1 MNFFL
6 QIVVNGIAAG
16 AIYGLIAVGYS
27 LTFMTT
33 KSLNFG
39 LGMWVMLGG
48 MLTYSLHVQYS
59 VHPLLVLPAVT
70 ALVFALGLA
79 AERVSVY
86 PFLRAGSELW
96 VMSTLA
102 VGFLLVDAAELI
114 WGRTQ
119 HGVPPY
125 LGESPFQLGEI
136 SIRPQQFLTIAT
148 ACVIF
153 LALDYFYRRT
163 LVGKAFRAVAHSRDV
178 SSLMGI
184 NTRRVEA
191 LSFAAAS
198 ALAGMAGF
206 LIVPLTGAE
215 PHLGTGLGIKA
226 FAIAIIAGLA
236 APRGILIFG
245 LLYGAFEGLVS
256 GYLYT
261 GVRDIVG
268 FSLMIVALYLRPQGI
283 FGHREEER
291 V

>member
-1 MNFFL
+1 
-6 QIVVNGIAAG
+6 
-16 AIYGLIAVGYS
+16 
-27 LTFMTT
+27 
-33 KSLNFG
+33 
-39 LGMWVMLGG
+39 
-48 MLTYSLHVQYS
+48 
-59 VHPLLVLPAVT
+59 
-70 ALVFALGLA
+70 
-79 AERVSVY
+79 
-86 PFLRAGSELW
+86 
-96 VMSTLA
+96 
-102 VGFLLVDAAELI
+102 
-114 WGRTQ
+114 
-119 HGVPPY
+119 
-125 LGESPFQLGEI
+125 
-136 SIRPQQFLTIAT
+136 
-148 ACVIF
+148 
-153 LALDYFYRRT
+153 
-163 LVGKAFRAVAHSRDV
+163 
-178 SSLMGI
+178 MGI

>member
-1 MNFFL
+1 MDFFL
-6 QIVVNGIAAG
+6 QIAVNGIASG

-33 KSLNFG
+33 RTLNFG

-59 VHPLLVLPAVT
+59 IHPLIVLPLIAI
-70 ALVFALGLA
+70 LMFSLGLA

-86 PFLRAGSELW
+86 PFLRVGSELW

-102 VGFLLVDAAELI
+102 VGFLLIDFAEII

-119 HGVPPY
+119 HGVPSY
-125 LGESPFQLGEI
+125 LGDQSVQLGDI
-136 SIRPQQFLTIAT
+136 SIRPQHLLTIAT

-153 LALDYFYRRT
+153 LGLDYFYRRT
-163 LVGKAFRAVAHSRDV
+163 LIGKAFRAVAHSRDV

-191 LSFAAAS
+191 VSYALAS
-198 ALAGMAGF
+198 ALAGIAGF

-215 PHLGTGLGIKA
+215 PHLGTGIGIKA
-226 FAIAIIAGLA
+226 FAIAIIAGLG
-236 APRGILIFG
+236 APRGILLFG
-245 LLYGAFEGLVS
+245 FFYGAFEGLVS

-261 GVRDIVG
+261 GVRDIIG
-268 FSLMIVALYLRPQGI
+268 FSLMIIALYLRPQGI
-283 FGHREEER
+283 FGRREEER
-291 V
+291 A

>member
-1 MNFFL
+1 VYFFL
-6 QIVVNGIAAG
+6 QIAVNGIAAG

-27 LTFMTT
+27 LTFMSTRT
-33 KSLNFG
+33 LNFG

-59 VHPLLVLPAVT
+59 INPLIVLTMVAIAVFIIGLV
-70 ALVFALGLA
+70 
-79 AERVSVY
+79 AERISVH

-102 VGFLLVDAAELI
+102 VGFLLVDFAEII
-114 WGRTQ
+114 WGRTP

-125 LGESPFQLGEI
+125 LGDTPVYLGEI
-136 SIRPQQFLTIAT
+136 SIRPQQLLIIAA

-153 LALDYFYRRT
+153 FALDYFYRRT
-163 LVGKAFRAVAHSRDV
+163 LIGKAFRALAHSRDV
-178 SSLMGI
+178 CSLMGI
-184 NTRRVEA
+184 NVGLYEA
-191 LSFAAAS
+191 LSYAVAAT
-198 ALAGMAGF
+198 LAGIAGF

-245 LLYGAFEGLVS
+245 LFYGAFEGLVS
-256 GYLYT
+256 GYLFT

-268 FSLMIVALYLRPQGI
+268 FSLMILALYLRPHGL
-283 FGHREEER
+283 FGPKEEGR
-291 V
+291 A

>member
-1 MNFFL
+1 MGFFL
-6 QIVVNGIAAG
+6 QIAANGIAAG

-27 LTFMTT
+27 ITFMTT
-33 KSLNFG
+33 RTLNFA

-48 MLTYSLHVQYS
+48 MLTYSLNVQYHL
-59 VHPLLVLPAVT
+59 HPAIVLPLIIVS
-70 ALVFALGLA
+70 LFALGLV

-86 PFLRAGSELW
+86 PFLGTGSDSW

-102 VGFLLVDAAELI
+102 VGLLLIDFAEI
-114 WGRTQ
+114 VWGRAQ
-119 HGVPPY
+119 NGVPAY
-125 LGESPFQLGEI
+125 WGEHAIQIGSI
-136 SIRPQQFLTIAT
+136 SLRPQQLLTIVA

-153 LALDYFYRRT
+153 FGLDYFYRRT
-163 LVGKAFRAVAHSRDV
+163 LTGKAFRAVAHSREI

-184 NTRRVEA
+184 NVRRVEA
-191 LSFAAAS
+191 GSYALAS

-215 PHLGTGLGIKA
+215 PHLGTGLGFKA

-236 APRGILIFG
+236 APRGILVFG

-256 GYLYT
+256 GYFYT

-268 FSLMIVALYLRPQGI
+268 FSLMILALWLRPEGL
-283 FGHREEER
+283 FGQRDEER
-291 V
+291 A